1 MNSPARRQVVPCPR
15 GGRSAFPALPGKALI
30 WLLVIALLGVAFS
43 QSIVEENPPT
53 ETSSGTVL
61 QFLSRTIDWYRQS
74 QQEQRIANE
83 PGDLAFVADNR
94 RMADQI
100 VKLAFEF
107 ARQEEQQLAKQSKGK
122 ASAAPSDIGSRYE
135 NLVKAAANAD
145 QLVQQTQSQLQSL
158 KQQLEKVPAGKR
170 RHLET
175 QIDEAESELGLFQA
189 RQQALHSLL
198 DFAGGATKSG
208 GAMGFRSQIDEL
220 ARAVPAALSGGSGS
234 DTATLTQQPTTQ
246 INNAVTRTSPTGIW
260 GLTADLFRL
269 SGKRNVLTQSL
280 RATQALSQESKQLRT
295 PLVTQ
300 LRQLIQT
307 GDQLSKQA
315 DIADEAT
322 LVQQK
327 KQLDGLTVQFKQTSS
342 LLSSL
347 GKQNILLGLYQRSLT
362 NWQGE
367 VTTDLK
373 DRLRSL
379 LIRVFG
385 VALALGAVLL
395 VGEFWRRAIFR
406 YVHDVR
412 RRYQFLLM
420 RKIAVWCGFALVLVF
435 AFVTELGAVA
445 TFAGLITAGVAVA
458 LQNVIVSIVGYF
470 FLIGKFGI
478 RVGDRVQVGNV
489 TGEVVDIG
497 LVRFHL
503 MELGGSR
510 ADSEPTGRVV
520 AFSNSVVFQATGGLF
535 KQIPGTNFVWREIT
549 LKFSTDSDH
558 RLIRDRLQKAIDEI
572 FADYTDALERQ
583 RRQMEMNLTSI
594 PSSDLRPRVRIHF
607 TTAATEA
614 IVRYPVVI
622 DQAAEID
629 ERVIGEV
636 FTAIGSEPKLKL
648 IDSEISSLK
657 TRS

>member
-1 MNSPARRQVVPCPR
+1 
-15 GGRSAFPALPGKALI
+15 LI
-30 WLLVIALLGVAFS
+30 WLLLIVLLGVAS
-43 QSIVEENPPT
+43 PQSIVEENPAT
-53 ETSSGTVL
+53 EPSTGDVL
-61 QFLSRTIDWYRQS
+61 QFLGKTIDWYRQV
-74 QQEQRIANE
+74 QQEQRIATE
-83 PGDLAFVADNR
+83 PGDLAFAADNHR
-94 RMADQI
+94 LADQI
-100 VKLAFEF
+100 VKLAFDF

-122 ASAAPSDIGSRYE
+122 ASVTTSEVGSRYE

-145 QLVQQTQSQLQSL
+145 RLVQQAQAQLQSL
-158 KQQLEKVPAGKR
+158 KQQLDKAPASKR
-170 RHLET
+170 GYVET
-175 QIDEAESELGLFQA
+175 QIDEVESELGLFQA

-208 GAMGFRSQIDEL
+208 GAMGFRSQIEEF
-220 ARAVPAALSGGSGS
+220 AHAVPAALSGATGGN
-234 DTATLTQQPTTQ
+234 DTANPTQQQTTQ
-246 INNAVTRTSPTGIW
+246 INNAVTRSNPTGIW

-269 SGKRNVLTQSL
+269 SGKRSALTQDL

-295 PLVTQ
+295 PLVAH
-300 LRQLIQT
+300 LRQLIHT
-307 GDQLSKQA
+307 GDEVSKQA

-322 LVQQK
+322 LIQQK
-327 KQLDGLTVQFKQTSS
+327 QQLDALTVEFKQVSS
-342 LLSSL
+342 LLSFL
-347 GKQNILLGLYQRSLT
+347 GKQNILLELYQRSLT

-379 LIRVFG
+379 LIRVVG
-385 VALALGAVLL
+385 VAIALGAVLL

-406 YVHDVR
+406 YVHDIR

-420 RKIAVWCGFALVLVF
+420 RRIAVWCGFALVLMF

-503 MELGGSR
+503 MELGGSG

-535 KQIPGTNFVWREIT
+535 KQIPGTSFVWREIT

-558 RLIRDRLQKAIDEI
+558 PLIRERLQKAIDHI

-583 RRQMEMNLTSI
+583 RRQMEMSLTSI

-614 IVRYPVVI
+614 IVRYPVMI
-622 DQAAEID
+622 DKAAEID

-636 FTAIGSEPKLKL
+636 FSAIASEPKIKL
-648 IDSEISSLK
+648 IDSVISSLK
-657 TRS
+657 TGS